1 MTEGIR
7 IAFDSLVA
15 SAVPDFRSLANQQA
29 VSTGVFEAFDS
40 PRQISATLQELRPN
54 IVVVDPSWLVVA
66 SQLGSL
72 IDKSGFSGA
81 RRVVAGDSIDD
92 VLKVK
97 AAHKG
102 MFDVVDLRSSTAEL
116 LVRFREIHNGT
127 SALNSD
133 VLWRRVPRPKRSAD
147 ITTVPQDL
155 TDVAILEL
163 ITIGFRDQDIAE
175 ALHYSVQAIK
185 NRIGIMLK
193 RSGSNNRTQ
202 LAVQYTD
209 KLLTAQIIE
218 ALERP
223 KNPAQNA
230 SKM

>member
-1 MTEGIR
+1 
-7 IAFDSLVA
+7 V
-15 SAVPDFRSLANQQA
+15 
-29 VSTGVFEAFDS
+29 
-40 PRQISATLQELRPN
+40 
-54 IVVVDPSWLVVA
+54 
-66 SQLGSL
+66 
-72 IDKSGFSGA
+72 
-81 RRVVAGDSIDD
+81 
-92 VLKVK
+92 
-97 AAHKG
+97 
-102 MFDVVDLRSSTAEL
+102 
-116 LVRFREIHNGT
+116 
-127 SALNSD
+127 
-133 VLWRRVPRPKRSAD
+133 D

-163 ITIGFRDQDIAE
+163 ISIGFRDQDIAE

-223 KNPAQNA
+223 KNPAQKA